1 MEVRQAMLAEQA
13 FLEIEKLFNN
23 YDFCCTIEI
32 ASPLLRQHR
41 RTLAKLRSAS
51 QPMRAAKPASDRW
64 VDGLVAVYREFGGQA
79 LDSVIYRRIKQLRQS
94 EGRSWPH
101 NAHETIRQTRQA
113 HNVESPQYRGGSD
126 FFRMVRPGLWQLRG

>member
-32 ASPLLRQHR
+32 ALPLLRQHR

-51 QPMRAAKPASDRW
+51 QPMRA
-64 VDGLVAVYREFGGQA
+64 REACF
-79 LDSVIYRRIKQLRQS
+79 
-94 EGRSWPH
+94 
-101 NAHETIRQTRQA
+101 
-113 HNVESPQYRGGSD
+113 
-126 FFRMVRPGLWQLRG
+126 